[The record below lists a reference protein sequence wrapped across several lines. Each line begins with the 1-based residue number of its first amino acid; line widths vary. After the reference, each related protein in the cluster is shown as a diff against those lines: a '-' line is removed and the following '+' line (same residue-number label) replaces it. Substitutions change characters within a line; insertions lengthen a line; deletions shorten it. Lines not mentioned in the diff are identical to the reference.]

1 MLTKPQLSVCLV
13 LYHAAPTVL
22 DTVRCLKASGVPFEL
37 FVVDN
42 SPKDGMAAQIAA
54 ILPEAHILPQ
64 ERNLG
69 FGRGNNV
76 VLPYLRSRYHLLL
89 NPDVTFE
96 PGLLE
101 RMIAY
106 MNAHPQTI
114 ILTPRVFNPD
124 GTEQFLPKKQPTVR
138 YLLGGRLESLGKPFS
153 RWRREFTLADTSISV
168 PTEVQFATGCF
179 LLIRTHAF
187 VQRLKGFD
195 PRFFLYQEDSDLSRR
210 AMEIGEITY
219 HPDFRITHAWARE
232 NTRTLRGNLRQI
244 VSVFKF
250 FGKWGLKW

>member
-1 MLTKPQLSVCLV
+1 MLTEPQLSVCLV

-22 DTVRCLKASGVPFEL
+22 DTIRCLKASNVPCEL

-42 SPKDGMAAQIAA
+42 SPKDGMAAQISA
-54 ILPEAHILPQ
+54 IFPEARILPQ
-64 ERNLG
+64 ARNLG

-76 VLPYLRSRYHLLL
+76 VLPYLHSRYHLLI
-89 NPDVTFE
+89 NPDVTFA
-96 PGLLE
+96 PDLLD
-101 RMIAY
+101 RMMDY
-106 MNAHPQTI
+106 MNANPQTV

-138 YLLGGRLESLGKPFS
+138 YLLAGRLESLGRPFS
-153 RWRREFTLADTSISV
+153 AWRREFTMADSPVAV

-179 LLIRTHAF
+179 LLIRTHSF

-210 AMEIGEITY
+210 AMELGEITY
-219 HPDFRITHAWARE
+219 HPDFCVTHTWARE

-244 VSVFKF
+244 VSICKF
-250 FGKWGLKW
+250 FWKWGLRW